1 MQAHA
6 LRCRKCGEEQYGQ
19 KLLLVVAA
27 DIRLQR
33 RKGGHRRINR
43 ERLAKRGTGQR
54 HYGRR
59 AAGDVGQRVAAGR
72 NINIAKEQKR
82 TKDHK
87 RSGIVTCIAGMRETA
102 SLFCCQAEGANTENE
117 RKRK

>member
-6 LRCRKCGEEQYGQ
+6 LRGRKRGEEQYGQ

-59 AAGDVGQRVAAGR
+59 AAGVMGQFAVTTGSNHRDRYRGAHLPQRISVAAY
-72 NINIAKEQKR
+72 I
-82 TKDHK
+82 
-87 RSGIVTCIAGMRETA
+87 
-102 SLFCCQAEGANTENE
+102 
-117 RKRK
+117 